1 VIFFHCCDLNL
12 ERGISDMND
21 TTKNLELSDED
32 ILPLEV
38 SDETLEAIAGTTR
51 AAAMSTLL
59 SPTVSIFVACC

>member
-1 VIFFHCCDLNL
+1 
-12 ERGISDMND
+12 MND